1 MFNRFILIVIFV
13 PLAIILVALA
23 VANRELVAFTLDP
36 FNPGN
41 PKLTLSLPLFI
52 FLFLALAVGMIVG
65 SLATWVKQGR
75 YRKLARQRGVEAE
88 NLRQVV
94 NRAPSTQHGHSQGQ
108 APGPAL
114 PKPTA

>member
-1 MFNRFILIVIFV
+1 MFNRFILIVVFV
-13 PLAIILVALA
+13 PLAVILIALA

-41 PKLTLSLPLFI
+41 PKLTLNLPLFI
-52 FLFLALAVGMIVG
+52 FLFVALAIGMVVG

-88 NLRQVV
+88 NLRQAVSRV
-94 NRAPSTQHGHSQGQ
+94 PAAPQGS
-108 APGPAL
+108 APGTAL